1 MTLRSSEGNQASF
14 SIGRT
19 QRRTTAV
26 TRPIQS
32 PKALS
37 MALTSPMPP
46 SVQDPRSQSEKPSR
60 DPGHQ
65 HGRHQIAQSLQGLPL
80 LLLAPLIVF
89 IEAVQ
94 KLILLLQSQVAK
106 FIDRHIRGV
115 VRPRILARRQKTRQQ
130 AREPVPSQ
138 RAEVTNYKEDGRRH
152 NSRQY
157 AEGDEDDGQP

>member
-46 SVQDPRSQSEKPSR
+46 SVQDPRSQSANPATR
-60 DPGHQ
+60 

-106 FIDRHIRGV
+106 FIDR
-115 VRPRILARRQKTRQQ
+115 
-130 AREPVPSQ
+130 
-138 RAEVTNYKEDGRRH
+138 
-152 NSRQY
+152 
-157 AEGDEDDGQP
+157 

>member
-46 SVQDPRSQSEKPSR
+46 SVQDP
-60 DPGHQ
+60 GHQ
-65 HGRHQIAQSLQGLPL
+65 PGRHQIAQSLQGLPL

-106 FIDRHIRGV
+106 FIDR
-115 VRPRILARRQKTRQQ
+115 
-130 AREPVPSQ
+130 
-138 RAEVTNYKEDGRRH
+138 
-152 NSRQY
+152 
-157 AEGDEDDGQP
+157 